1 MDQKTLLLLGQYLN
15 ENLSLETCDNSLK
28 KSVEWLQ
35 AMQIDMVEEQ
45 INWLEE
51 QGVSCDC
58 EVVIKLYIPA
68 REEEI
73 NDKEKITE

>member
-1 MDQKTLLLLGQYLN
+1 MDQQTLILLGQYLN

-28 KSVEWLQ
+28 KSAEWLQ
-35 AMQIDMVEEQ
+35 AMQVDDVEEH
-45 INWLEE
+45 ISWLEE

-73 NDKEKITE
+73 DDKEKVTE

>member
-1 MDQKTLLLLGQYLN
+1 MDQQTLLSLGKYLN
-15 ENLSLETCDNSLK
+15 ENLSLETCDNTMK
-28 KSVEWLQ
+28 KSVEWLR
-35 AMQIDMVEEQ
+35 AMQVEEVEEQ
-45 INWLEE
+45 INWLEL

-73 NDKEKITE
+73 NNKEKITE

>member
-1 MDQKTLLLLGQYLN
+1 MDQQTLLLLGQYLN

-28 KSVEWLQ
+28 KSTEWLR
-35 AMQIDMVEEQ
+35 AMQVDEVEEQ
-45 INWLEE
+45 IIWLQE
-51 QGVSCDC
+51 QGISCDC

-73 NDKEKITE
+73 DAKEKVTE

>member
-1 MDQKTLLLLGQYLN
+1 MDQQTLLLLGQYLN
-15 ENLSLETCDNSLK
+15 ENLSLETCDNTLK
-28 KSVEWLQ
+28 NSTEWLR
-35 AMQIDMVEEQ
+35 AMQVDNLEDQ
-45 INWLEE
+45 ITWLED

-73 NDKEKITE
+73 TNKETVTE